1 MASGPIQ
8 PLSVPS
14 IGEITK
20 LHRSGA
26 ATLSG
31 TGPATFQ
38 R

>member
-1 MASGPIQ
+1 
-8 PLSVPS
+8 LPS

-20 LHRSGA
+20 LHRPGS

-31 TGPATFQ
+31 TESTTFQ